1 MKVVVYG
8 DNYKRIKTLGAA
20 LRSTPSLEAW
30 DIQSWEELPPW
41 DAQIGI
47 MRGVRAMLVII
58 IVVLAGLGVWNT
70 MMMSVFERKTEIGVL
85 RALGMTRFEVVFIF
99 VFEAFAIA
107 VIGGVAGVIAG
118 LIPALYMERIG
129 VELPASILSQVD
141 IPMDEIMYSTVTP
154 DIVTMAFW
162 TAFLTALFGSL
173 IPAIR
178 AAMLSPVNAMKREV

>member
-1 MKVVVYG
+1 
-8 DNYKRIKTLGAA
+8 
-20 LRSTPSLEAW
+20 
-30 DIQSWEELPPW
+30 
-41 DAQIGI
+41 